1 MDLRLLLSTLESVAG
16 VDPAPQLRAPPK
28 PTVSRQHFFD
38 AEGADPL
45 NTPPCLGYRAL
56 TPFEVCS
63 LYAQGKFEFLDVP
76 VESDLRSHQ
85 HAVPLHA
92 RSALRLAQTL
102 TVAANFDYTFSISH
116 LSARDLMMI
125 DAFLRDDIYTHLRDI
140 IAGEAIAPTPASQT
154 YPCIRDLPVLAVIQ
168 SLKGLHAATL
178 KLTDF
183 RMHLFTEVD
192 QWQSPAKVIDA
203 LQHLATLLYNLDHHR
218 AVLDMYITPQITA
231 LPEDIRNFADML
243 VAHHASPLSI
253 AMFYNA
259 ATAELAHAYNL
270 HENLTN
276 RLRRLCCPEFQSS
289 EPGVP
294 NIPLA
299 QSPQNNVWAPATTV
313 QAPSNPSLACSSSTV
328 TTVIQTSHAAALKQ
342 SAPAD
347 SPLASLSPAPSSL
360 ALKPSTPTA
369 VTDPVS
375 EPVSVVSPPSS
386 VDLESRPEDKNPPI
400 SKGVPPVK
408 RRFTPP
414 SPASQQQFRK
424 KLAAYAAVL
433 DAEDLEAPLPASTSA
448 EQSTSKPAP
457 QPPSASAPPE
467 GFSGCSFCSGNHFST
482 GCEVVKS
489 LDTRCRILA
498 NAGRCFKCLYL
509 HAPGYCKRASKPC
522 HLCSDKYHHTALCY
536 KNRRQVVTDVAGDF
550 EAFYRRMRDLAEAK
564 YEELYS
570 VPRQ

>member
-1 MDLRLLLSTLESVAG
+1 MEVENTSTSQPSASSARSPLTFANMDLRLLLSTLESVAG

-56 TPFEVCS
+56 TPFEACS

-178 KLTDF
+178 KLTNF
-183 RMHLFTEVD
+183 RMQLFTEVD

-289 EPGVP
+289 EPGVS
-294 NIPLA
+294 NIPLT
-299 QSPQNNVWAPATTV
+299 QSPQHNVWAPATTV

-347 SPLASLSPAPSSL
+347 SPPASLSPTPSSL
-360 ALKPSTPTA
+360 ATTLSATSPLAFNPPSTPA
-369 VTDPVS
+369 AATDPVTES
-375 EPVSVVSPPSS
+375 VSVVPPPSS
-386 VDLESRPEDKNPPI
+386 VDLESRPEDVNPPTL
-400 SKGVPPVK
+400 KGVPPVK

-414 SPASQQQFRK
+414 SPASQQRFRK
-424 KLAAYAAVL
+424 KLATYAAAL
-433 DAEDLEAPLPASTSA
+433 NKEDLEVSHSVEPLLPCRAAEIRTSPLSSHRNPMPNSA
-448 EQSTSKPAP
+448 VQSPTPLMIRYGRLWSCKGHATRKKKKTPSLSEVVIRNVVVTA
-457 QPPSASAPPE
+457 PPS
-467 GFSGCSFCSGNHFST
+467 
-482 GCEVVKS
+482 
-489 LDTRCRILA
+489 LLLLA
-498 NAGRCFKCLYL
+498 AG
-509 HAPGYCKRASKPC
+509 
-522 HLCSDKYHHTALCY
+522 
-536 KNRRQVVTDVAGDF
+536 
-550 EAFYRRMRDLAEAK
+550 
-564 YEELYS
+564 
-570 VPRQ
+570 